1 MRENIVKKDL
11 ENAENA
17 ASLSK
22 IKVRRPKDSK
32 GTSSKKAKSGD
43 ITDRL
48 QALAEELEASK
59 PAAAPAEPVFEE
71 SAADLFEAPSN
82 KAPINSSKKKRKKQ
96 EPVQAKSTPTAEPSI
111 APEKKTSP
119 EPSAQPT
126 ETVQA
131 KVSIP
136 EKAKK
141 EILPRPLDEPIAELE
156 KPEPIPAKTVETEAE
171 SSPAVSAVPPRR
183 ANWARPAS
191 APGWQKKTQTP
202 DILSY
207 WMEIR
212 NGNRY
217 PTWQNLDTQK
227 IGKFWPNCVLV
238 HGNRS
243 SGRLQLETSF
253 SNELRQSAKRANPLR
268 DFTMDIDFSPM
279 VVDWVLSLA
288 RDVANTGKPAHG
300 TEYFPSVFDEI
311 PLRVIA
317 LPLSEN
323 QIDVDH
329 VLCYVQKLS

>member
-1 MRENIVKKDL
+1 MRENIAKKEL
-11 ENAENA
+11 EIADNA

-22 IKVRRPKDSK
+22 IKVRRPKDSAN
-32 GTSSKKAKSGD
+32 SSKKKAKTGD

-48 QALAEELEASK
+48 QALADELEATK
-59 PAAAPAEPVFEE
+59 PAMPVAEPVFEDTGT
-71 SAADLFEAPSN
+71 DLFEAPAN
-82 KAPINSSKKKRKKQ
+82 KTPTSPAKKKR
-96 EPVQAKSTPTAEPSI
+96 AKSKPAAEKPVPAPVPKETPE
-111 APEKKTSP
+111 APIKAKAP
-119 EPSAQPT
+119 EPSLKKKEVIPPVT
-126 ETVQA
+126 KPVVEA
-131 KVSIP
+131 KKPVAAPP
-136 EKAKK
+136 EK
-141 EILPRPLDEPIAELE
+141 ET
-156 KPEPIPAKTVETEAE
+156 PAA
-171 SSPAVSAVPPRR
+171 ASAVPPRR

-191 APGWQKKTQTP
+191 APGWQKKVQTP

-238 HGNRS
+238 HCNHA

-253 SNELRQSAKRANPLR
+253 SNELRHSAKRANPLR
-268 DFTMDIDFSPM
+268 DFTTDIDFSPM

-300 TEYFPSVFDEI
+300 TEYFPSVFDET

-323 QIDVDH
+323 QVDVDH

>member
-1 MRENIVKKDL
+1 MRENIAKKEL
-11 ENAENA
+11 EIADNA

-22 IKVRRPKDSK
+22 IKVRRPKDSAN
-32 GTSSKKAKSGD
+32 SSKKKAKTGD

-59 PAAAPAEPVFEE
+59 PAMPAVEPVFEDTG
-71 SAADLFEAPSN
+71 SDLFEAPSN
-82 KAPINSSKKKRKKQ
+82 KTPTSPAKKKRVKSKPTAAKPVSTPILEEKPVAPPKPKTPAPDMEKRKVAPSRPKPAVEAKKQ
-96 EPVQAKSTPTAEPSI
+96 AATPPKKDMPPS
-111 APEKKTSP
+111 
-119 EPSAQPT
+119 
-126 ETVQA
+126 
-131 KVSIP
+131 
-136 EKAKK
+136 
-141 EILPRPLDEPIAELE
+141 
-156 KPEPIPAKTVETEAE
+156 
-171 SSPAVSAVPPRR
+171 VSAVPPRR

-191 APGWQKKTQTP
+191 APGWQKKVQTP

-238 HGNRS
+238 HCNHS

-268 DFTMDIDFSPM
+268 DFTSDIDFSPM

-300 TEYFPSVFDEI
+300 TEHFPSVFDEI

-323 QIDVDH
+323 QVEVDH

>member
-1 MRENIVKKDL
+1 MRENIAKKEQEIAD
-11 ENAENA
+11 NA

-22 IKVRRPKDSK
+22 IKVRRPKDS
-32 GTSSKKAKSGD
+32 TNSSKKKAKSGD

-59 PAAAPAEPVFEE
+59 PVLPIVEPVFEDAG
-71 SAADLFEAPSN
+71 SDLFEAPSS
-82 KAPINSSKKKRKKQ
+82 KAPTSPAKKKRGKSK
-96 EPVQAKSTPTAEPSI
+96 PV
-111 APEKKTSP
+111 
-119 EPSAQPT
+119 
-126 ETVQA
+126 
-131 KVSIP
+131 
-136 EKAKK
+136 AKK
-141 EILPRPLDEPIAELE
+141 SVPAPISKETPAVSPTP
-156 KPEPIPAKTVETEAE
+156 KAPEPIVEKKDAVLPSANPVIEARKPAATPPKIETPP
-171 SSPAVSAVPPRR
+171 PASAVPPRR

-191 APGWQKKTQTP
+191 APGWQKKVQTP

-212 NGNRY
+212 DGNRY

-238 HGNRS
+238 HCNHV

-268 DFTMDIDFSPM
+268 DFTTDIDFSPM

-300 TEYFPSVFDEI
+300 TEYFPSVFDET

-323 QIDVDH
+323 QVDVDH

>member
-1 MRENIVKKDL
+1 
-11 ENAENA
+11 
-17 ASLSK
+17 
-22 IKVRRPKDSK
+22 
-32 GTSSKKAKSGD
+32 
-43 ITDRL
+43 
-48 QALAEELEASK
+48 
-59 PAAAPAEPVFEE
+59 PVFEATG
-71 SAADLFEAPSN
+71 SDLFEAPSN
-82 KAPINSSKKKRKKQ
+82 KAPTSSAKKKRAKSKPAAEKPVPAPISKETRKVAPKPKTLKPAVEKKEVALSQPKPIIETKKPATTPPKKQ
-96 EPVQAKSTPTAEPSI
+96 
-111 APEKKTSP
+111 AP
-119 EPSAQPT
+119 
-126 ETVQA
+126 
-131 KVSIP
+131 
-136 EKAKK
+136 
-141 EILPRPLDEPIAELE
+141 
-156 KPEPIPAKTVETEAE
+156 PAA
-171 SSPAVSAVPPRR
+171 SAVPPRR

-191 APGWQKKTQTP
+191 APGWQKKVQTP

-238 HGNRS
+238 HGNHS
-243 SGRLQLETSF
+243 SGRLQLESSF

-268 DFTMDIDFSPM
+268 DFTTDIDFSPM

>member
-1 MRENIVKKDL
+1 MRENIAKKEL
-11 ENAENA
+11 EIADNA

-22 IKVRRPKDSK
+22 IKVRRPKDSVN
-32 GTSSKKAKSGD
+32 SSKKKAKTGD

-59 PAAAPAEPVFEE
+59 PAAPAVEPIFEE
-71 SAADLFEAPSN
+71 TGSDLFEAPSN
-82 KAPINSSKKKRKKQ
+82 KTPTSHAKKKPVKSKPTAAKPVSAPILEEKPKLKARTPNVEKKEVAPSPPKPAVEAKKKT
-96 EPVQAKSTPTAEPSI
+96 ATPPKNDTPPS
-111 APEKKTSP
+111 
-119 EPSAQPT
+119 
-126 ETVQA
+126 
-131 KVSIP
+131 
-136 EKAKK
+136 
-141 EILPRPLDEPIAELE
+141 
-156 KPEPIPAKTVETEAE
+156 
-171 SSPAVSAVPPRR
+171 VSAVPPRR

-191 APGWQKKTQTP
+191 APGWQKKVQTP

-238 HGNRS
+238 HCNHS

-268 DFTMDIDFSPM
+268 DFTSDIDFSPM

-300 TEYFPSVFDEI
+300 TEHFPSVFDEI
-311 PLRVIA
+311 PIRVIA

-323 QIDVDH
+323 QVEVDH

>member
-1 MRENIVKKDL
+1 MRENIAKKEL
-11 ENAENA
+11 ENADNA

-22 IKVRRPKDSK
+22 IKVRRPKGSSVSSK
-32 GTSSKKAKSGD
+32 KKAKSGD

-59 PAAAPAEPVFEE
+59 PAVPPADTGFENTA
-71 SAADLFEAPSN
+71 SDLFEAPSS
-82 KAPINSSKKKRKKQ
+82 KSPTSPAKKKRVKAEQPVKKAAA
-96 EPVQAKSTPTAEPSI
+96 PVAPKAAVTATEKKELTPSPSKPTAEVKKATI
-111 APEKKTSP
+111 AP
-119 EPSAQPT
+119 
-126 ETVQA
+126 
-131 KVSIP
+131 P
-136 EKAKK
+136 EKV
-141 EILPRPLDEPIAELE
+141 I
-156 KPEPIPAKTVETEAE
+156 
-171 SSPAVSAVPPRR
+171 SPSVSAVPPRR

-191 APGWQKKTQTP
+191 APGWQKKVQTP

-227 IGKFWPNCVLV
+227 IGKFWSNCVLV
-238 HGNRS
+238 HCNHT

-253 SNELRQSAKRANPLR
+253 SAELRQSAKRANPLR
-268 DFTMDIDFSPM
+268 DFTSDIDFSPM

-300 TEYFPSVFDEI
+300 TEHFPSVFDEI